1 MKTETEPD
9 DKRLF
14 HLFRSVGMDG
24 DGAFTAVQEIRTMAG
39 QNILAKIDEQTAKL
53 QAQSAELRAQ
63 GAEQSK
69 TLQTQVASQT
79 ADLKELKAD
88 VRNMY
93 RTIGLFIVG
102 FGLFLSVAQF
112 VISKLID

>member
-1 MKTETEPD
+1 MEEDEALTVLK
-9 DKRLF
+9 
-14 HLFRSVGMDG
+14 
-24 DGAFTAVQEIRTMAG
+24 EIRTMAG
-39 QNILAKIDEQTAKL
+39 QNILAKMDAQTAEL

-69 TLQTQVASQT
+69 TLQNQVTSQT

-88 VRNMY
+88 VRNLY

-112 VISKLID
+112 LISKLID